1 MGGAGIQ
8 CGSAGIAFARAS
20 SARSR
25 VFNAEV
31 RFVWVQAARGLHGV
45 TPETNRAALEAYN
58 GRKLPLL
65 ALMNDTKPQG
75 MLSGAPSKSPSGSPE
90 CVG

>member
-8 CGSAGIAFARAS
+8 CGGAGIAFARAS

-31 RFVWVQAARGLHGV
+31 RFVWVQGGYTGLLQKRTAR
-45 TPETNRAALEAYN
+45 P
-58 GRKLPLL
+58 
-65 ALMNDTKPQG
+65 
-75 MLSGAPSKSPSGSPE
+75 
-90 CVG
+90 

>member
-25 VFNAEV
+25 VNAEV
-31 RFVWVQAARGLHGV
+31 RFVWVQGGYTGLLQKRTAR
-45 TPETNRAALEAYN
+45 P
-58 GRKLPLL
+58 
-65 ALMNDTKPQG
+65 
-75 MLSGAPSKSPSGSPE
+75 
-90 CVG
+90 

>member
-25 VFNAEV
+25 AMLK
-31 RFVWVQAARGLHGV
+31 FVSFGGARGLHGV
-45 TPETNRAALEAYN
+45 TPETNRAALEASD
-58 GRKLPLL
+58 GRKPPLG
-65 ALMNDTKPQG
+65 TH
-75 MLSGAPSKSPSGSPE
+75 E
-90 CVG
+90 

>member
-25 VFNAEV
+25 VFNAFMMLK
-31 RFVWVQAARGLHGV
+31 FVSFGCKGV
-45 TPETNRAALEAYN
+45 TRGYSRNEPR
-58 GRKLPLL
+58 GPR
-65 ALMNDTKPQG
+65 G
-75 MLSGAPSKSPSGSPE
+75 
-90 CVG
+90 V